1 MSGIIQGTVVPFR
14 GGKLPYRRSSAPL
27 KAAAVK
33 KYRVTAFYDYPPV
46 ERSVVIEAEG
56 PQRAMV
62 RALLEGKVPALF
74 RKDEFGWLLPVFWNP
89 RFAGDRRWPT
99 VIGSNVITWG
109 ERGKNDKLMFD
120 VDEVRI

>member
-14 GGKLPYRRSSAPL
+14 GGKIPYRRSASIL
-27 KAAAVK
+27 KSPAMK

-46 ERSVVIEAEG
+46 ERSVVVEAEG

-74 RKDEFGWLLPVFWNP
+74 RKDEFGWLLPVFWHP
-89 RFAGDRRWPT
+89 RFAGVRRWPT
-99 VIGSNVITWG
+99 VVGSNMIAWG
-109 ERGKNDKLMFD
+109 DRGKNDKLMFD
-120 VDEVRI
+120 VNELKN